1 MKNIR
6 MKNNPCTIC
15 DMNFQFLTFHFH
27 HLNFIIL
34 NVIIFEG
41 AKLVKKHELSNFL
54 KEKHDYEQYNLMQI
68 KEKSIVISSINP
80 ENYLLISKKF
90 ANYSVYSR
98 IIYNFA
104 HINQT
109 F

>member
-1 MKNIR
+1 
-6 MKNNPCTIC
+6 MKNNSCTIYNVQFVSSIF
-15 DMNFQFLTFHFH
+15 NFSLFHFH

-68 KEKSIVISSINP
+68 KEKGIVISSINP

-90 ANYSVYSR
+90 ADYSIYSR

-104 HINQT
+104 RINQT
-109 F
+109 Y

>member
-1 MKNIR
+1 MHNLQ
-6 MKNNPCTIC
+6 CTIC
-15 DMNFQFLTFHFH
+15 ELHFQFLTFHFH

-68 KEKSIVISSINP
+68 KEKGIVISSINP

-90 ANYSVYSR
+90 ADFSIYSR

-104 HINQT
+104 RINQT
-109 F
+109 Y

>member
-1 MKNIR
+1 LVCTFLNYEFLITNYLFTIR
-6 MKNNPCTIC
+6 I
-15 DMNFQFLTFHFH
+15 F
-27 HLNFIIL
+27 IL

-54 KEKHDYEQYNLMQI
+54 KEKHDYEQYNLTQI
-68 KEKSIVISSINP
+68 KEKGSEISRINP

-90 ANYSVYSR
+90 ADYSIYSR

-104 HINQT
+104 RINQT